1 MLAEDI
7 RRSRGLAGL
16 PLQSHQHR
24 PRVATVASS
33 EEPQAAPLLPD
44 DWSQF
49 FSLEEQEEPAGL
61 PVPARPSYAE
71 MRRLNRSSLAM
82 AVPGSGRKQ
91 SVYDELRRK
100 NREGFS

>member
-16 PLQSHQHR
+16 PLQSHQHQ
-24 PRVATVASS
+24 PRAATVVT
-33 EEPQAAPLLPD
+33 EELQAGPLLPD
-44 DWSQF
+44 DWRQF
-49 FSLEEQEEPAGL
+49 FSAEEQEEPAGL

-82 AVPGSGRKQ
+82 VVPTSGRKP

-100 NREGFS
+100 NREGIS